1 MILCSHPN
9 CQTTAGCVCNRLD
22 PKAARI
28 AELEAALSAATAER
42 DANGREAFTQRN
54 LAQSHEKDAAHW
66 RVLAEKHEAARE
78 AAEAEAAQLRE
89 ALEPFV
95 AVAENDIGESED
107 DADLFRPMT
116 AYNRAPRLTVGHFR
130 KARAALEA

>member
-78 AAEAEAAQLRE
+78 AAEAKAARLEE
-89 ALEPFV
+89 ALTKLLRSANALALSRVSCVPDHS
-95 AVAENDIGESED
+95 DIWG
-107 DADLFRPMT
+107 DLK
-116 AYNRAPRLTVGHFR
+116 A
-130 KARAALEA
+130 ARAALGGRE

>member
-78 AAEAEAAQLRE
+78 VAEAKAARLEE
-89 ALEPFV
+89 ALEPF
-95 AVAENDIGESED
+95 AKHAGDYEPPEGDDDQRIWGDWLPTIG
-107 DADLFRPMT
+107 DLR
-116 AYNRAPRLTVGHFR
+116 R
-130 KARAALEA
+130 ARAALEA